1 MRSAKPRKRV
11 PESKKLARNQ
21 TAGSARVKRSPAMSN
36 DGVASAVGKKRSVSK
51 AFREPVSPAR
61 HSDASGA
68 VSPRSDRHASVA
80 GETPT
85 ASGGFVGASGA
96 KAAHGDDNGNDSAD
110 FQPKKRSRYVASI
123 DGLRAFA
130 VMSVI
135 FYHMH
140 LGWARGGLMGV
151 TVFFVISGYLIN
163 GLLVH
168 ECETT
173 GRIDLPAFWM
183 RRVRRLFP
191 AIVLSVTGICALC
204 TVFGPDLLQKMR
216 PDIVPSLLFFNN
228 WWQIFHDVSY
238 FEAAGN
244 PSPLQH
250 FWSLS
255 IEEQFYVVW
264 PLLLLAMFV
273 VGARQKTMR
282 RVVAVL
288 AVVSAVEMALLFD
301 PMGDPSRVYFGTDTR
316 AMSLLLGAWLAFAWP
331 SAAFG
336 HSRSALSGGGRS
348 FAANTAGL
356 AALAGLVLIVVFTT
370 GFSSFPYYGGIA
382 LTSVLSAVLIAALVV
397 PDTLVD
403 RLFRLKPLVW
413 VGKRS
418 YGMYLWH
425 FPILLLTTD
434 VNSTTGVPVWMRF
447 VQIALIF
454 VVSHLSYTYVED
466 PVRRGA
472 VGQWWQNRH
481 TVHARPIRTSSK
493 VAIAVVCALVAIS
506 AFGLVHGPLM
516 QPKAPLPQEQA
527 QDAGDGFASSQS
539 DDAVASGGEQVDEAG
554 AAQDAPDEDEATSDA
569 AGPEAIFA
577 EQRYNE
583 AGDPI
588 YEPLLIGDSVAAGC
602 EAQFY
607 EAFPCGHIDAEVAR
621 NVWES
626 PYVAYDEAGQV
637 GDYVIFCLGTNNAVV
652 DWQIDDELLNVVGED
667 KLVFFVNSRSPQDW
681 TDSTNQV
688 IADIPSRHPN
698 VVGIIDWYGAS
709 EGHDEYFAGDGT
721 HLTEEGAQAYIDL
734 ISSTVREYA
743 AENA

>member
-1 MRSAKPRKRV
+1 MVGSYPREAATNSQHRTSGAISSQLQRD
-11 PESKKLARNQ
+11 PRY
-21 TAGSARVKRSPAMSN
+21 T
-36 DGVASAVGKKRSVSK
+36 
-51 AFREPVSPAR
+51 
-61 HSDASGA
+61 SGA
-68 VSPRSDRHASVA
+68 VQIEPQVPISDPAAGPQTREVATGSQPREVATGSQPRAFRGSQVPMGAPAAGPQTREAATSSQPRAPMTSPNA
-80 GETPT
+80 
-85 ASGGFVGASGA
+85 
-96 KAAHGDDNGNDSAD
+96 
-110 FQPKKRSRYVASI
+110 QPKKRSRYVASI

-130 VMSVI
+130 VMAVI

-140 LGWARGGLMGV
+140 LGWASGGLMGV

-163 GLLVH
+163 GLLVN

-204 TVFGPDLLQKMR
+204 TLFGPDLLQKMR

-264 PLLLLAMFV
+264 PLLLLAMFAF
-273 VGARQKTMR
+273 GARQKTMR

-288 AVVSAVEMALLFD
+288 AVASAVGMALLYD
-301 PMGDPSRVYFGTDTR
+301 PMGDPSRVYYGTDTR
-316 AMSLLLGAWLAFAWP
+316 AMSLLVGAWLAFAWP

-336 HSRSALSGGGRS
+336 HERSSLASGTARI
-348 FAANTAGL
+348 AANAVGV
-356 AALAGLVLIVVFTT
+356 AALIGLVLIVVFTT

-382 LTSVLSAVLIAALVV
+382 LTSVLSAALIAVLVV

-403 RLFRLKPLVW
+403 RLFRTRPLVW

-434 VNSTTGVPVWMRF
+434 VNSTTGVPLWMRV

-466 PVRRGA
+466 PVRKGA
-472 VGQWWQNRH
+472 VGQWWRNRN
-481 TVHARPIRTSSK
+481 TVKAKPMRASSK
-493 VAIAVVCALVAIS
+493 VAIAVVAALVAVS
-506 AFGLVHGPLM
+506 AFGLVHGPLQEPSGPM
-516 QPKAPLPQEQA
+516 PQEQA
-527 QDAGDGFASSQS
+527 A
-539 DDAVASGGEQVDEAG
+539 DAVQDEGPAPEEDAEADEGED
-554 AAQDAPDEDEATSDA
+554 AAQDSDVQEGAPEDAAASDA
-569 AGPEAIFA
+569 IFSEQLYNDAGE
-577 EQRYNE
+577 
-583 AGDPI
+583 PI

-602 EAQFY
+602 ESQFY

-626 PYVAYDEAGQV
+626 PYAAYDEAGQV
-637 GDYVIFCLGTNNAVV
+637 GDYVVFCLGTNNAVV

-667 KLVFFVNSRSPQDW
+667 KRVFFVNTRSPQDW

-721 HLTEEGAQAYIDL
+721 HLTEEGARAYVDL
-734 ISSTVREYA
+734 ISTTVRDYA
-743 AENA
+743 AQNS